1 MLTGRLR
8 VYWQAACMH
17 TRRQRVCRLVG
28 LWVGGGRSSGWIWL
42 SRPSYFFGFSLFSRV
57 ARRLHGP
64 LLEFSQSWVPGH
76 RVQGQSW
83 VPGRSLVVVVVVFV
97 HLEPSTRELPGVRP
111 RQASSHGENMK
122 WLRTFQLQAKQGS
135 GQVRL
140 PKRELQDSKPNR
152 A

>member
-1 MLTGRLR
+1 
-8 VYWQAACMH
+8 MH

-83 VPGRSLVVVVVVFV
+83 VPGRSLVVVVVVV
-97 HLEPSTRELPGVRP
+97 VVIVVVVVEVVVVVIADGLVGTS
-111 RQASSHGENMK
+111 
-122 WLRTFQLQAKQGS
+122 
-135 GQVRL
+135 
-140 PKRELQDSKPNR
+140 
-152 A
+152 